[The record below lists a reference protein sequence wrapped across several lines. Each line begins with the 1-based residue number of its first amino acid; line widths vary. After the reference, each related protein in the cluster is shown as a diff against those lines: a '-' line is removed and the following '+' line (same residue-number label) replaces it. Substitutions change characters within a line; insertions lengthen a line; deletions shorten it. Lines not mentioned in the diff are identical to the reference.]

1 MRLAEWSLHIYELPY
16 DREVVWSNAR
26 ERAGLFALVKLI
38 SDSGHT
44 GIAEGTIKHTWSGV
58 SPRSLAAALE
68 DVIVPALRDVDI
80 ADDGAMYNA
89 LARIPENRLA
99 KALVSNACWTL
110 RAAAAGKPLWQL
122 LGGREEADVCWTVT
136 RGAPVEMA
144 AESADHCARY
154 GFRTLKVKGGQG
166 IDTDLRALAE
176 IRRAVPGV
184 ALYVDANAAYTR
196 AEAADYVRRIAE
208 AGATVAEDPSPL
220 APDAQFEALQRGSPI
235 PILVDGS
242 CTSVRD
248 AELYLARGAKAIS
261 LKPGRVGLS
270 ESRRIGELVRAAGAS
285 TALGIYA
292 ESALGTLVNMHLPA
306 TLAAEQSFFLL
317 MRSQVVVQVPQISG
331 GRVHLPRE
339 PDLSRLVDWQ
349 AVQRYRVAP

>member
-1 MRLAEWSLHIYELPY
+1 MRLAEWSLHVYELPY
-16 DREVVWSNAR
+16 DREVVWSNAH
-26 ERAGLFALVKLI
+26 ERAGLFALLKLG

-68 DVIVPALRDVDI
+68 DVIMPALRGVDI
-80 ADDGAMYNA
+80 ADDAAIYAA
-89 LARIPENRLA
+89 LGRIPENRLA

-136 RGAPVEMA
+136 RRAPAEMA
-144 AESADHCARY
+144 AESADYCARY

-166 IDTDLRALAE
+166 ADIDLRALAE
-176 IRRAVPGV
+176 ITSAVPGV

-196 AEAADYVRRIAE
+196 REAPDYVKRIAE

-248 AELYLARGAKAIS
+248 AELYLARGAQAIS
-261 LKPGRVGLS
+261 LKPGRIGLS
-270 ESRRIGELVRAAGAS
+270 ESRRIGELVRAAGAAS
-285 TALGIYA
+285 ALGIYA

-317 MRSQVVVQVPQISG
+317 MQAQVVMQIPEIRDGRLRLPQ
-331 GRVHLPRE
+331 E
-339 PDLSRLVDWQ
+339 PDLSQRVDWQ
-349 AVQRYRVAP
+349 AVRRYRVAD